1 MKRFHESSE
10 KLHNVLYFLSGA
22 MAVILVLIIV
32 IGVQTK
38 AQSGGYDTNEDGVLN
53 PQQGQPQVSVT
64 DTQSTEKTEKWQE
77 GTITYKGK
85 DYHYNSNLRVFLMMG
100 IDNDDPVATA
110 PDYVSGGQSDAMFLL
125 IVDSLNQKLQVI
137 SINRNTMTDIKLCD
151 EEG

>member
-53 PQQGQPQVSVT
+53 PQQGQPQVSAT

-77 GTITYKGK
+77 GTRLYQWWT
-85 DYHYNSNLRVFLMMG
+85 V
-100 IDNDDPVATA
+100 
-110 PDYVSGGQSDAMFLL
+110 
-125 IVDSLNQKLQVI
+125 
-137 SINRNTMTDIKLCD
+137 
-151 EEG
+151 